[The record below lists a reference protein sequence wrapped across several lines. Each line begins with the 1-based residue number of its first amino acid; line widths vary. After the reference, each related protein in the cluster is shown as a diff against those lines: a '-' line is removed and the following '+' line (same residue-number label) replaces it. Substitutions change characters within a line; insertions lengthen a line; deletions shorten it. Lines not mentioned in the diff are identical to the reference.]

1 MRLSK
6 KYYFFDKEIC
16 GLTAAH
22 APSAEAD
29 GEHVCRPRSIF
40 FAAHVAEEN
49 DGIFFAP
56 AGANSTRFFDMLSSS
71 GSVYRFRSCLLS
83 VKFT

>member
-1 MRLSK
+1 MKLSK

-22 APSAEAD
+22 ALSAEAD
-29 GEHVCRPRSIF
+29 GAHVCRPRSIF

-49 DGIFFAP
+49 DWTFFAP